1 MSQIIP
7 DILSREFC
15 LNEKQASDLI
25 VLSMTSSSRAL
36 FDRSHLDQVL
46 WNLVRNA
53 HHHGS
58 GRPGSTSISLQP
70 GAMPNTVILDVVDD
84 GPGLSS
90 EVLQHLFEPFFTTDA
105 RGTGLGLYIAREL
118 ADVNGA
124 RLECIVEGR
133 PMNAGACFRLTMT
146 GSLQSA

>member
-1 MSQIIP
+1 
-7 DILSREFC
+7 
-15 LNEKQASDLI
+15 
-25 VLSMTSSSRAL
+25 
-36 FDRSHLDQVL
+36 
-46 WNLVRNA
+46 
-53 HHHGS
+53 
-58 GRPGSTSISLQP
+58 
-70 GAMPNTVILDVVDD
+70 MPNTVILDVVDD

-133 PMNAGACFRLTMT
+133 PANSGACFRLTMT